1 MASKL
6 DGMKVAILAADGVEQ
21 VELTKPKEA
30 LEQAG
35 AAVEVVSPSSGTLQ
49 GFNHMEKGDAIP
61 VDTELKNADP
71 AAFDALVIPGGL
83 YNPDHLRGDPKV
95 HAFVRPFF
103 DAGKPVGAICHGPQ
117 VLISADLVRGR
128 KMTAWSVVQVDLRNA
143 GADVRDEE
151 VVVDRGLVTSRKPDD
166 IPAFC
171 DKLIEVFA
179 EAGRSAHARA
189 AE

>member
-1 MASKL
+1 MAGKL
-6 DGMKVAILAADGVEQ
+6 DGMKVAMLAADGVEQ

-35 AAVEVVSPSSGTLQ
+35 AAVKVVSPASGTLQ
-49 GFNHMEKGDAIP
+49 GFNHMEKGDPIP
-61 VDTELKNADP
+61 VDVELKNANP
-71 AAFDALVIPGGL
+71 ADFDALVIPGGL
-83 YNPDHLRGDPKV
+83 YNPDHLRSDPKV

-103 DAGKPVGAICHGPQ
+103 EAGKPVGSICHGPQ

-128 KMTAWSVVQVDLRNA
+128 KMTAWSAVQVDLRNA
-143 GADVRDEE
+143 GAEVFDEE

-171 DKLIEVFA
+171 EKLIEEFA
-179 EAGRSAHARA
+179 EGRHRGQAHA